1 MIKNIDDIISQGI
14 SQIEWILKEFGK
26 KAVELENSGKLTVNT
41 IERSALETIKAL
53 IQVVLLMTG
62 GILSNVVRGEI
73 DRYCSCGKKMIV
85 SSRNVK
91 TRILSMFGYIP
102 ITRDML
108 FCRRCHRGHGALDKE
123 LEIYGEH
130 RITKG
135 MTELITYMSQLV
147 PSFER
152 ASEAIKKLMGIEINP
167 TQAQIIS
174 EEVGKKIFEKEKHKA
189 ETAYDRPEEAA
200 PQEVPVKQKS
210 GRLYIF
216 TDGSQ
221 LNTRNEDN
229 KGSTW
234 KEMKLGLV
242 FKDTDVIKRGDENHI
257 VTKKEY
263 VSYLGSVSEFKK
275 FLFAAAARAGYGK
288 IKETVIVGDGA
299 QWIWNM
305 VKEVFPDAV
314 EILDYYHLDENT
326 NEYAKFIYPDNEFA
340 RKRWV
345 KGVLDCVLNG
355 EVKKA
360 IKLVEEKKM
369 DNIPDNIVNL
379 YTYIKNN
386 EHRIDYKT
394 FKEKGYYIGSGAIE
408 SANKTVIQQ
417 RMKQSGMRW
426 SINGAQYIAS
436 LRTKHESNNWDDV
449 IKEIY
454 AA

>member
-152 ASEAIKKLMGIEINP
+152 A
-167 TQAQIIS
+167 
-174 EEVGKKIFEKEKHKA
+174 
-189 ETAYDRPEEAA
+189 
-200 PQEVPVKQKS
+200 
-210 GRLYIF
+210 
-216 TDGSQ
+216 
-221 LNTRNEDN
+221 
-229 KGSTW
+229 
-234 KEMKLGLV
+234 
-242 FKDTDVIKRGDENHI
+242 
-257 VTKKEY
+257 
-263 VSYLGSVSEFKK
+263 
-275 FLFAAAARAGYGK
+275 
-288 IKETVIVGDGA
+288 
-299 QWIWNM
+299 
-305 VKEVFPDAV
+305 
-314 EILDYYHLDENT
+314 
-326 NEYAKFIYPDNEFA
+326 
-340 RKRWV
+340 
-345 KGVLDCVLNG
+345 
-355 EVKKA
+355 
-360 IKLVEEKKM
+360 
-369 DNIPDNIVNL
+369 
-379 YTYIKNN
+379 
-386 EHRIDYKT
+386 
-394 FKEKGYYIGSGAIE
+394 
-408 SANKTVIQQ
+408 
-417 RMKQSGMRW
+417 
-426 SINGAQYIAS
+426 
-436 LRTKHESNNWDDV
+436 
-449 IKEIY
+449 
-454 AA
+454 